1 MMLVRCCI
9 KKALQDETLFLYT
22 DVIPRSSGIPYL
34 AVLTLLEACHCL
46 RSLRFIIWATSMNF
60 VSWSATT
67 TVSSLLD

>member
-46 RSLRFIIWATSMNF
+46 RSLRFIIWATSMHF
-60 VSWSATT
+60 VSWLSNT
-67 TVSSLLD
+67 TVSFLLD